1 MMSFAR
7 TALALLLIAAVATA
21 QSGEDSGSGSDSGSG
36 AKVAEAVEGGAA
48 AAVEGGAA
56 AAGEAGEAGEA
67 ALVPL
72 GSGSASS
79 GSSGSGSSG
88 SGSDSGSGSA
98 VEVVDEATGCNNA
111 NGDNCGS
118 LDTKRAHGMVIGFVV
133 AWVII
138 VAFIMGYIYNG
149 DALRKSKEAKYEA
162 SI

>member
-36 AKVAEAVEGGAA
+36 AKVAE
-48 AAVEGGAA
+48 AVEGGAA

>member
-36 AKVAEAVEGGAA
+36 ANVAEAVEGS
-48 AAVEGGAA
+48 AA